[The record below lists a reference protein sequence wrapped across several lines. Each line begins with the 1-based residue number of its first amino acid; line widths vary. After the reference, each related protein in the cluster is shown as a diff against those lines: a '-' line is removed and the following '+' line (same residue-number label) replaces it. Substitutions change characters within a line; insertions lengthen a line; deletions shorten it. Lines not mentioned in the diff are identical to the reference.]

1 MDEKQIVRFIK
12 NGRQEFCE
20 SLIKLY
26 EQPLYRYCFHLCSNP
41 HDAADLF
48 QETWFKAISK
58 LKSYNEAYSF
68 KNWLFTIAS
77 NDFRDRY
84 RKKVRRY
91 ALEKRFS
98 NTETMQKEIETAKSS
113 DVPADVLMER
123 EETNLQLKREV
134 NGLKW
139 HYKAVVVLHY
149 FEGRSIRDVSEVLK
163 IPEGTVKS
171 RLAKAR
177 VILRERMQEAL

>member
-1 MDEKQIVRFIK
+1 MDEKQFIRLCK
-12 NGRQEFCE
+12 NGRHEYYE
-20 SLIKLY
+20 TLITNY
-26 EQPLYRYCFHLCSNP
+26 EKPLYRYCFHLCSNQY
-41 HDAADLF
+41 DAADLF

-58 LKSYNEAYSF
+58 LKLYNEAYSF
-68 KNWLFTIAS
+68 KNWLYTIAS
-77 NDFRDRY
+77 NEFKDRY
-84 RKKVRRY
+84 RKKTRRY
-91 ALEKRFS
+91 AFEKRFG
-98 NTETMQKEIETAKSS
+98 NQDNMKREIENTKAY

-177 VILRERMQEAL
+177 AILKERMQEAL